1 MVPPKTFAFHSV
13 TLKLNTQDKMR
24 FLTIDRLMQVN
35 SENWRCRGS
44 WGGKCL
50 TARDL
55 TIFLQFSLNENLP
68 FAYGDNETVVTELIF
83 AHLI

>member
-1 MVPPKTFAFHSV
+1 MV
-13 TLKLNTQDKMR
+13 
-24 FLTIDRLMQVN
+24 
-35 SENWRCRGS
+35 
-44 WGGKCL
+44 KCL